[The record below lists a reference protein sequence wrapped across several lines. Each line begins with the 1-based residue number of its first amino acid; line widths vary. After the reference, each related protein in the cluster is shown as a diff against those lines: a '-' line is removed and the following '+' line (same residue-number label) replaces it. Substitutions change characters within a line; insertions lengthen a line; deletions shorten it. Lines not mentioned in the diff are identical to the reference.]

1 MLKVGAGVILIEE
14 NKVLLVR
21 GSYGY
26 RLWTQP
32 RGFWEEGETTK
43 DTAVRECFE
52 ETGLK
57 IIIKDIIAAID
68 LRVHRGDKI
77 EQELFLSYSGEIIDR
92 KAMGPRG
99 EIEEIRWFPIEEAVE
114 SHEVSTSTK
123 IGIIKATGMKLEID
137 LAVQMKDALW
147 EVIP

>member
-1 MLKVGAGVILIEE
+1 MILIEE
-14 NKVLLVR
+14 NNVLLVR

-43 DTAVRECFE
+43 DTAVRECLE

-57 IIIKDIIAAID
+57 IRIKDIIAAID
-68 LRVHRGDKI
+68 LRVHRGDEV
-77 EQELFLSYSGEIIDR
+77 EQELFLSYSGEIVDR
-92 KAMGPRG
+92 RAMAPGT
-99 EIEEIRWFPIEEAVE
+99 EIEEIRCFPLEEAVK
-114 SHEVSTSTK
+114 SPGVSTSTK
-123 IGIIKATGMKLEID
+123 IGIIKTTGIKSEID
-137 LAVQMKDALW
+137 LTVQMRDALW

>member
-21 GSYGY
+21 GSYGF

-43 DTAVRECFE
+43 DTAIRECME
-52 ETGLK
+52 ETGIK
-57 IIIKDIIAAID
+57 IRINDIIAAID
-68 LRVHRGDKI
+68 LRVHRGDKV
-77 EQELFLSYSGEIIDR
+77 EQELFLSYSGEITDR
-92 KAMGPRG
+92 RAMGPSA
-99 EIEEIRWFPIEEAVE
+99 EIEEIRWFPLEEAVD
-114 SHEVSTSTK
+114 SPMVSTSTK
-123 IGIIKATGMKLEID
+123 IGIIKAAGMKLKIP
-137 LAVQMKDALW
+137 LNIQMKDALW